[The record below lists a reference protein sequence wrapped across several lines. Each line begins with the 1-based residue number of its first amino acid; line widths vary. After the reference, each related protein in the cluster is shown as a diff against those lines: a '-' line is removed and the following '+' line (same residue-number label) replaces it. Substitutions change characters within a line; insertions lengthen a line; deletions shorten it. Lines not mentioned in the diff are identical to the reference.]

1 MSRTFGVPTV
11 GEEGAGRVDHFIMG
25 GSGGIDSLGRMPAEV
40 WLHRK
45 DAC

>member
-25 GSGGIDSLGRMPAEV
+25 GSGGIDVFIG
-40 WLHRK
+40 K